1 MASAAGDHA
10 LPRTLRLRDLVL
22 LKVAAIV
29 NLSFI
34 APVAIYGRVTMVM
47 WTLAFLM
54 FFVTGAVGVLTYARR
69 YPGEGGM
76 YLWARQQFGE
86 VHGFLSGWCY
96 WINNLFYI
104 PMQLVYVAGVL
115 AYAGGARW
123 AGLVNEKWFVSAV
136 AFGWL
141 ALATGTNIRGLAV
154 GKWVQNFGAI
164 AALVT
169 ASLLILAGASAW
181 MQGTAASPP
190 FATGLGWETLSAF
203 SVMCFAF
210 VGFELASTM
219 GDEMENP
226 GRDLPRAVYIAGAI
240 ILTSYVIVTGALL
253 LLVPVHEL
261 GAIQGVMQAVEQGA
275 TRARAEWI
283 VMPVALALAFSI
295 GGGASAWFSGS
306 ARVPFVAGIGNAMPA
321 ALGRVHPRW
330 GSPYVALLTSGIVS
344 ALLIALTLIGSSV
357 MEAYQVLLKASVVI
371 QLVPFVYMFTG
382 LMMLNDVST
391 LTRVAGLVGLL
402 TSVFGI
408 AAAFIPTSDVDSVVV
423 FETKMLLGCLIPVVI
438 GFILFARARKAARS

>member
-1 MASAAGDHA
+1 VATAAGDHT

-34 APVAIYGRVTMVM
+34 APVAVYGRVTMAM
-47 WTLAFLM
+47 WALAFLT
-54 FFVTGAVGVLTYARR
+54 FFVTGAAGVLTYAKR

-76 YLWARQQFGE
+76 YLWARKQFGE
-86 VHGFLSGWCY
+86 VHGFFSGWCY

-115 AYAGGARW
+115 AYAGGAKW
-123 AGLVNEKWFVSAV
+123 AGLVNEKWYVSTV

-141 ALATGTNIRGLAV
+141 AVATGTNIRGLGV
-154 GKWVQNFGAI
+154 GKWVQNLGAV

-169 ASLLILAGASAW
+169 SALIVLAGTSAW
-181 MQGTAASPP
+181 LQGTAANPP

-226 GRDLPRAVYIAGAI
+226 QRDLPRAVYVAGTI
-240 ILTSYVIVTGALL
+240 ILTSYIVVTGAML

-275 TRARAEWI
+275 ARARADWVVFPI
-283 VMPVALALAFSI
+283 ALALAFSI

-344 ALLIALTLIGSSV
+344 AILIALTLIGSSV

-371 QLVPFVYMFTG
+371 QLVPFVYMFAG
-382 LMMLNDVST
+382 LMILDDVSM
-391 LTRVAGLVGLL
+391 LKRVAGFVGLL
-402 TSVFGI
+402 TTVLGI
-408 AAAFIPTSDVDSVVV
+408 VAAFIPTSDVDNALV
-423 FETKMLLGCLIPVVI
+423 FETKMLLGCLIPTAI
-438 GFILFARARKAARS
+438 GFILFARAQRAARS